1 MKGKATMKVILATG
15 IYPPAIGGPATY
27 VAALARELGSK
38 DIDVQVVSYGKASAD
53 PKVTMVSLTVGS
65 LIRWFRYAGAL
76 NKAAQDAD
84 AVIAFSSVSVGVPLI
99 LARLKH
105 PKKILRLGGD
115 FFWERYTDRGGSL
128 SLREWYQQRSFVTSC
143 SLLVAR
149 FILKKF
155 DHVVFSTE
163 YQKNIYEEFYKDL
176 PPHSV
181 IENTFPT
188 KISSHSMHLLRTSGM
203 KGNVLRLLYFG
214 RFVGFKNLPAL
225 IAAMKDLPATK
236 LTLVGDGPMKNR
248 LQKQVREL
256 GIIDRV
262 EFQPTVHGEEKLK
275 IFAAHD
281 ALVIPSVTELSPN
294 SALEARSAGLPV
306 LLTRE
311 TGLNSA
317 LTEGMLLRDL
327 RTLEAIVRA
336 VEEVRTNY
344 ESIASKATAEL
355 PKRTWSDVATEIL
368 TLVSR

>member
-1 MKGKATMKVILATG
+1 MKLVLATG

-38 DIDVQVVSYGKASAD
+38 DIDVQVVSYGNATAD
-53 PKVTMVSLTVGS
+53 PKVTMVPLTGGS
-65 LIRWFRYAGAL
+65 LVRWFRYARAL
-76 NKAAQDAD
+76 KKAAQSAD

-115 FFWERYTDRGGSL
+115 FFWERYTDRGGML
-128 SLREWYQQRSFVTSC
+128 SLREWYASGGLVTRC
-143 SLLVAR
+143 SLLVAH
-149 FILKKF
+149 FILQRF
-155 DHVVFSTE
+155 DHIVFSTE
-163 YQKNIYEEFYKDL
+163 YQKKIYEEFYVGL
-176 PPHSV
+176 PMLSV

-225 IAAMKDLPATK
+225 ITAMKDLPATK
-236 LTLVGDGPMKNR
+236 LTLVGDGPIKNR
-248 LQKQVREL
+248 LQKQVHEL
-256 GIIDRV
+256 GITDRV
-262 EFQPTVHGEEKLK
+262 EFQPTAHGEEKLK

-281 ALVIPSVTELSPN
+281 ALVISSVTELSSN
-294 SALEARSAGLPV
+294 SALEARAAGLPV

-311 TGLNSA
+311 TGLSSA

-327 RTLEAIVRA
+327 RTPAAITRA

-344 ESIASKATAEL
+344 ESIASKAMAEL
-355 PKRTWSDVATEIL
+355 PRRTWNDVASEIL
-368 TLVSR
+368 TLVSK